1 MTSRRG
7 SYKTP
12 GGKLVNVDFDV
23 DDGVLSDVTVH
34 GDFFLQPDDAL
45 QAIAKSLDGAPANL
59 SAAEFS
65 RRIAAALP
73 KGAKWLGSSPEALAE
88 AVVRGLAAPT
98 DEVEAGGGSRG
109 FS

>member
-45 QAIAKSLDGAPANL
+45 QAIMKSLDAAPANL
-59 SAAEFS
+59 SAAEFFSAHRGCAARAQGGLARHLRRS
-65 RRIAAALP
+65 RKPWCEIWRLRLMRLRQAAA
-73 KGAKWLGSSPEALAE
+73 
-88 AVVRGLAAPT
+88 
-98 DEVEAGGGSRG
+98 AGVS
-109 FS
+109 